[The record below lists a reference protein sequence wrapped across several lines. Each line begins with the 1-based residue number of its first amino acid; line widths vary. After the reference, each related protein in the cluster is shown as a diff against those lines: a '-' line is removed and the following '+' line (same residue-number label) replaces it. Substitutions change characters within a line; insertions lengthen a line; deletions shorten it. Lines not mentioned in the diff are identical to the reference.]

1 MQAPVQSLVVLSSPK
16 KIRKFGIRFFCCYSN
31 SIEKFNYSPID
42 AQVIESKPR
51 QFDILYTLDD
61 AGEYDID
68 IKFGGR
74 SVPEGAFSLNLE

>member
-1 MQAPVQSLVVLSSPK
+1 MKNYTKSSF
-16 KIRKFGIRFFCCYSN
+16 R
-31 SIEKFNYSPID
+31 PID

-51 QFDILYTLDD
+51 QYDILYTLDD

-74 SVPEGAFSLNLE
+74 TVPDGAFSLNLE